1 MSLAKSLVN
10 SDLVCCWTT
19 PKLEMMSIGFLYFN
33 MILKTFEIYCLGRLS
48 RGLRQTAGNY
58 CLVFSV
64 SGCRWW
70 IEGCQTI
77 APRMMSCPPANHGL
91 NSISHQ
97 SASERLRQLL
107 NSKNAGCRLGD
118 AFITDCFHALRN
130 SQENKTKKHNRPNST
145 RIASIFLRLQVQKW
159 KLPSGIQ
166 PVIWQSDGTW
176 SVDGWFFSMQ
186 KMVFFRVFLCEIP
199 RGYTV
204 KSFHKQHGCPVR
216 LAG

>member
-1 MSLAKSLVN
+1 MSGCHWLNLSSIAAWFVVEPHPNWRWCPLVSCTSTWFWNHLKS
-10 SDLVCCWTT
+10 
-19 PKLEMMSIGFLYFN
+19 
-33 MILKTFEIYCLGRLS
+33 FEIYCLGRLS

-58 CLVFSV
+58 CLVLSV

-77 APRMMSCPPANHGL
+77 ALRMMSCPPANPKL

-97 SASERLRQLL
+97 SATERLRQLL

-130 SQENKTKKHNRPNST
+130 SQESFHKTKKHNRPNST

-159 KLPSGIQ
+159 KLPSGA
-166 PVIWQSDGTW
+166 PVSLQ
-176 SVDGWFFSMQ
+176 
-186 KMVFFRVFLCEIP
+186 
-199 RGYTV
+199 
-204 KSFHKQHGCPVR
+204 
-216 LAG
+216 